1 MEYLKTKQKQEGEQ
15 QEQQDEKMADYK
27 SKMPNMNSYK
37 SPKMPNMSGGSMKMP
52 KF

>member
-1 MEYLKTKQKQEGEQ
+1 MEYLKQKQKQEGNQ

-27 SKMPNMNSYK
+27 KQMPNMNSYK
-37 SPKMPNMSGGSMKMP
+37 SPKMPSMGGGMKMP

>member
-1 MEYLKTKQKQEGEQ
+1 MEYLKQKQKQEGNQ

-27 SKMPNMNSYK
+27 KGMPNMNSYK
-37 SPKMPNMSGGSMKMP
+37 NPKMPSISGGSMKMP